1 MPWLQDPNK
10 RNIDELN
17 KLLRDARRY
26 LRNYKKEY
34 VKFQIDQPKTN
45 SEI

>member
-34 VKFQIDQPKTN
+34 VKFQID
-45 SEI
+45 